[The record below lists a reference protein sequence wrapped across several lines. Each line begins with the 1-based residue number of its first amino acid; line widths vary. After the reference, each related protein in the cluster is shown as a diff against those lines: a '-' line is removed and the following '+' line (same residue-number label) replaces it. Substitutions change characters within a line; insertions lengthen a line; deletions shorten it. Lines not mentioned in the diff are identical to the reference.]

1 MSQKLDLILQD
12 ITASNMVATGDL
24 QAAGLLV
31 LTAALYGLDINR
43 AGIWVMS
50 ADRQYVQGRLLLD
63 GDNCDFSGQLLLQR
77 HDYPA
82 YFASIDQG
90 QAVAADDAHR
100 DPRTCEFSA
109 SYLSPYNITS
119 MLDAPIREGDT
130 LLGVI
135 CCEHQGPGRH
145 WSRDEI
151 DFACALADTYSQ
163 AIQAARAAPW
173 CAING

>member
-151 DFACALADTYSQ
+151 DFACALANTYSQ